1 AVIQVLYNSI
11 ILLSIPSQLEFAIIG
26 LVILAGVMTDEL
38 VKRYRDRRRAM
49 EEAAAAIAR
58 QE

>member
-1 AVIQVLYNSI
+1 MIQVLYNSI

-38 VKRYRDRRRAM
+38 VKRYRDRRRAL